1 LGERRLC
8 TAEVAGSTPVSS
20 TFPAD
25 TRIRKVTM
33 VFTRIIVPTDGTEAS
48 LRGLE
53 IAVQLVVRYAAE
65 LVVVTAVPVPDWLA
79 RQNMEPG
86 AIESYVEGNAQKVF
100 ESAVALLRQSGVGA
114 EMKVVVGSAAESL
127 LAEIE
132 SSHADLVVMG
142 RRGRDE
148 PKDLLLGSVS
158 DRVARHVKVP
168 ILLVP

>member
-1 LGERRLC
+1 
-8 TAEVAGSTPVSS
+8 
-20 TFPAD
+20 
-25 TRIRKVTM
+25 M
-33 VFTRIIVPTDGTEAS
+33 VFTRIIAPTDGTEAS

-53 IAVQLVVRYAAE
+53 VAVGLVLRYAAE
-65 LVVVTAVPVPDWLA
+65 LVVVTAVSVPDWLA
-79 RQNMEPG
+79 RQSMEPG

-100 ESAVALLRQSGVGA
+100 ESALSLLRQSGVGA
-114 EMKVVVGSAAESL
+114 AMRVVVGPPAESL